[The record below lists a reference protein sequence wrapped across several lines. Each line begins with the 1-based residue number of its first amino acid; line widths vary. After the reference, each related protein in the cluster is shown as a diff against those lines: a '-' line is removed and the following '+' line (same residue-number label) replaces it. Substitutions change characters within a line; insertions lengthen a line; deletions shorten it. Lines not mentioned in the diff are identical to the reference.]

1 MALYDTA
8 LSVVSDAAVEL
19 GLGAVSDA
27 YGSTDPNIIQLRT
40 LLKSLGRRLA
50 LEREWRHLV
59 KEYTF
64 VTTSSAT
71 YNLPADFSSMVANS
85 SWNRSAN
92 ARAVPLGSQ
101 VWQYLKATDI
111 TTSWLVYFRPGD
123 TTLTLHPDPPTAGE
137 TIAFEYRSRY
147 WVRASGSSANDKDAP
162 TANTDS
168 IMFDATLMVP
178 ALKLEFKAAKGLPVD
193 AHEQRAY
200 DVAWAAATAA
210 DTSAAPVLSLD
221 GQPIDER
228 FLTDRNAPDTG
239 YGFDGFG
246 GLF

>member
-8 LSVVSDAAVEL
+8 LSVISDAAVEL
-19 GLGAVSDA
+19 GLGAVSDV
-27 YGSTDPNIIQLRT
+27 YGSTDPNIVQLRT

-92 ARAVPLGSQ
+92 ARAVPIGYQ
-101 VWQYLKATDI
+101 VWQYLKAVDI
-111 TTSWLVYFRPGD
+111 TTSWLVYFKPGD

-168 IMFDATLMVP
+168 IMFDAALMVL
-178 ALKLEFKAAKGLPVD
+178 ALRRAFAKAKHFEWTDRDEHEYLLTLASVESAD
-193 AHEQRAY
+193 A
-200 DVAWAAATAA
+200 
-210 DTSAAPVLSLD
+210 SAAPVLALD
-221 GQPIDER
+221 GAQIDER
-228 FLTDRNAPDTG
+228 LLSERNAPDTG

-246 GLF
+246 GLL